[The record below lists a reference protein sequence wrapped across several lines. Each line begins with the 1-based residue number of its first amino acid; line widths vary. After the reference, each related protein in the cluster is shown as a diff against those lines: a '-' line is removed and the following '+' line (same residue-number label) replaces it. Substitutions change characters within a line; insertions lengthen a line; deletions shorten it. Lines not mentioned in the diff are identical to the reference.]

1 MKKGMIAVL
10 ILLLVVSLLPA
21 QSSKKL
27 SGDITVWY
35 FEYEINSKEDMQF
48 IAGKFMEA
56 NPGVTV
62 NLESPPID
70 QYHDRL
76 ITAVGA
82 GEAPD
87 LAMNAT
93 AWMTELANA
102 GSIVNWETVTPKAFI
117 ATFVQNMLET
127 GRFKG
132 GLYGLPYLAT
142 SRAMFINDDIYR
154 KAGVKPADTW
164 DQFIS
169 VAQKTTNAKEGTY
182 GLALQGAGVENFAA
196 WFLYFLWSYGG
207 EVFNQKGELIIN
219 SPEGVKAL
227 SLMGDLVNKYKVTQ
241 PNVTG
246 TDLAEQLNLFK
257 SGKAGATI
265 TGPWMI
271 GILKSDAPSLPY
283 SVVPIPRGAKRVT
296 LGVTDSLVLF
306 KDSRNSDAAIEF
318 ARFFM
323 SKDMHTRWVSGRGM
337 IPVIQASSKDA
348 VFTQNKNL
356 KVFLDLLPSARF
368 APLDARWTRIME
380 EGGKALQSVYLN
392 QMSPKDAL
400 DKAVQNVNAAQ

>member
-1 MKKGMIAVL
+1 VKKGLSAL
-10 ILLLVVSLLPA
+10 FILLCCVALLPA
-21 QSSKKL
+21 QGSKKL
-27 SGDITVWY
+27 SGEITVWY
-35 FEYEINSKEDMQF
+35 FEYEINAKADMQF

-56 NPGVTV
+56 NPSVKV

-102 GSIVNWETVTPKAFI
+102 GALVDWETVTPKEFI

-127 GRFKG
+127 GRFQG

-142 SRAMFINDDIYR
+142 SRAMFVNNDLYA

-164 DQFIS
+164 DQFVT
-169 VAQKTTNAKEGTY
+169 VAQKTTRAKDGVY

-207 EVFNQKGELIIN
+207 EVFNQKGDLIIN
-219 SPEGVKAL
+219 SPEGVRAL
-227 SLMGDLVNKYKVTQ
+227 TLMGDLVNKYKVTQ
-241 PNVTG
+241 PNVTA

-257 SGKAGATI
+257 SGKAASTI

-271 GILKSDAPSLPY
+271 GIMKSDAPKIPY
-283 SVVPIPRGAKRVT
+283 SVVPIPQGSKRVT

-306 KDSRNSDAAIEF
+306 KDSKNSAAAIEF
-318 ARFFM
+318 AKFFM
-323 SKDMHTRWVSGRGM
+323 SPAMHTRWVSGRGM
-337 IPVIQASSKDA
+337 IPAIQASAKDP

-356 KVFLDLLPSARF
+356 KVFLDLLPQARF
-368 APLDARWTRIME
+368 APMDPRWTRIME

-392 QMSPKDAL
+392 QLSPKAAL
-400 DKAVQNVNAAQ
+400 DKAVQNVNSAQ

>member
-1 MKKGMIAVL
+1 MKKALIVVF
-10 ILLLVVSLLPA
+10 ILLCCAALLPA
-21 QSSKKL
+21 QSTKKL
-27 SGDITVWY
+27 SGEITVWY
-35 FEYEINSKEDMQF
+35 FEYEINSKEDMQY
-48 IAGKFMEA
+48 IAGKFMEV
-56 NPGVTV
+56 NPTVKV

-76 ITAVGA
+76 ITAIGA

-102 GSIVNWETVTPKAFI
+102 GSLVNWETVTPKAFI
-117 ATFVQNMLET
+117 GSMVQNMLET

-142 SRAMFINDDIYR
+142 SRAMFINNDIYK

-164 DQFIS
+164 DQFIKA
-169 VAQKTTNAKEGTY
+169 AQKTTSAADGTY

-227 SLMGDLVNKYKVTQ
+227 TLMGDLVNKYKVTQ

-271 GILKSDAPSLPY
+271 GILKSDAPGLPY
-283 SVVPIPRGAKRVT
+283 SVVPIPRGDKRVT

-306 KDSRNSDAAIEF
+306 KDGKNQDAAVEF
-318 ARFFM
+318 AKFFM
-323 SKDMHTRWVSGRGM
+323 SADMHTRWVSGRGM
-337 IPVIQASSKDA
+337 IPVVQASAKNP

-356 KVFLDLLPSARF
+356 KVFLDLLPQARF
-368 APLDARWTRIME
+368 APMDPRWTRIME

-392 QMSPKDAL
+392 QASPKDAL
-400 DKAVQNVNAAQ
+400 DKAVQNVNSAQ

>member
-1 MKKGMIAVL
+1 
-10 ILLLVVSLLPA
+10 
-21 QSSKKL
+21 
-27 SGDITVWY
+27 
-35 FEYEINSKEDMQF
+35 MQY

-56 NPGVTV
+56 NPGVKV

-76 ITAVGA
+76 ITAIGA

-102 GSIVNWETVTPKAFI
+102 GSLVNWETVTPKAFI
-117 ATFVQNMLET
+117 GSMVQNMLET
-127 GRFKG
+127 GRFRG

-142 SRAMFINDDIYR
+142 SRAMFINNDIY
-154 KAGVKPADTW
+154 KNAGVKPADTW
-164 DQFIS
+164 DQFIR
-169 VAQKTTNAKEGTY
+169 VAQKTTSAADGTY

-227 SLMGDLVNKYKVTQ
+227 TLMGDLVNKYKVTQ

-271 GILKSDAPSLPY
+271 GILKSDAPNLQY
-283 SVVPIPRGAKRVT
+283 SVVPIPRGDKRVT

-306 KDSRNSDAAIEF
+306 KDSKNQDAAVEF
-318 ARFFM
+318 AKFFM
-323 SKDMHTRWVSGRGM
+323 SPDMHTRWVSGRGM
-337 IPVIQASSKDA
+337 IPVVQASDSNA

-356 KVFLDLLPSARF
+356 KVFLDLLPQARF
-368 APLDARWTRIME
+368 APMDPRWTRIME

-392 QMSPKDAL
+392 QASPKDAL
-400 DKAVQNVNAAQ
+400 DKAVQNVNSAQ

>member
-1 MKKGMIAVL
+1 MKKALIVL
-10 ILLLVVSLLPA
+10 FVLLCCAALLPA
-21 QSSKKL
+21 QGTKKL
-27 SGDITVWY
+27 SGNITLWY

-76 ITAVGA
+76 VTAVGA

-102 GSIVNWETVTPKAFI
+102 GSIVNWETVMPKAFI
-117 ATFVQNMLET
+117 ATLVQNMLET

-142 SRAMFINDDIYR
+142 SRAMFINNDIYA
-154 KAGVKPADTW
+154 KAGVKPAATW
-164 DQFIS
+164 DQFVS
-169 VAQKTTNAKEGTY
+169 VAQKTTNAKDGVY

-227 SLMGDLVNKYKVTQ
+227 TLMGDMVNKYKITQ

-246 TDLAEQLNLFK
+246 TDLSEQLNLFK

-271 GILKSDAPSLPY
+271 GILKTDAPNLPY
-283 SVVPIPRGAKRVT
+283 SVVPIPRGVRSVT

-306 KDSRNSDAAIEF
+306 KDSKNPDAAIEF

-337 IPVIQASSKDA
+337 IPVVQASSKDP
-348 VFTQNKNL
+348 VFTSNKNL
-356 KVFLDLLPSARF
+356 KVFLDLLPQARF

-392 QMSPKDAL
+392 QASPKDAL